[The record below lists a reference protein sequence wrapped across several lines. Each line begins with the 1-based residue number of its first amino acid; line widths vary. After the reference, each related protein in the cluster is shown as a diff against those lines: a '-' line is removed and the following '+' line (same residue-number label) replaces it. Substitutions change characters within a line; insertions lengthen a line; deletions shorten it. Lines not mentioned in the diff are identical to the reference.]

1 MELAMR
7 PGTGIFALALA
18 LAVPATAHAV
28 SVRTYVNERFGSTA
42 DVPTDW
48 TPGEAPDNGDGLRFT
63 SPDGQAWIVVSGGRQ
78 VWDSVGEAMAILES
92 PNEGEQITYRHR
104 ETRLVVVSGL
114 KRDRIFYRKS
124 ILSCRDTV
132 WNNVAIEYP
141 AARKQVFDAIV
152 VQVAKS
158 LRPGKSIEVAECNDD
173 ASSSRVTLISTGT
186 LQRSDQ
192 ANAPAQGSGTSSR
205 NTLTRQASAES
216 RDEMRDSQPRSA
228 APPQDQ
234 DMQRSDDMQSSH
246 SDM

>member
-1 MELAMR
+1 MLPR
-7 PGTGIFALALA
+7 TGIVALMLALA
-18 LAVPATAHAV
+18 FTASAHAA
-28 SVRTYVNERFGSTA
+28 SWRTYVNERFGSTA
-42 DVPTDW
+42 DVPSDW
-48 TPGEAPDNGDGLRFT
+48 QAGEAPANGDGLRFL
-63 SPDGQAWIVVSGGRQ
+63 SPDGQAWMIVSGSFQIG
-78 VWDSVGEAMAILES
+78 SVAEAVSILEA
-92 PNEGEQITYRHR
+92 PNDGEQITYRHR

-132 WNNVAIEYP
+132 WNNLAIEYP

-158 LRPGKSIEVAECNDD
+158 LRSGKSIEVAACNDD
-173 ASSSRVTLISTGT
+173 SSSSRVTLISTGT